1 MKMPFTDSSK
11 VKEYKAYSNKLNR
24 IIHAAKKN
32 CFSEQFEMNKESIKN
47 TWKLISQV
55 TSTKK
60 VNTQHTIK
68 KLLRDNRIY
77 VDKQSICDQLNNH
90 FINVGNDLADK
101 LPKHDIDPSVYLD
114 RTMTANSFM
123 FRGIC
128 PTEVY
133 DEIMSLKIDKS
144 ALDIPRKCIKHAANH
159 IYEALSMVF
168 NQSLLQGI
176 FPENFKVSKVTP
188 IAKGGEETD
197 PYNYRPI
204 STLSALTQ
212 IFEKLICKQLVNYLE
227 KHAILYEFQFGFRKG
242 HSTSQAI
249 AEIADNLR
257 NAIDNNL
264 YSCGV
269 FLDFS
274 KAFDTVNHTIL
285 LKKMERYGIRGVPL
299 QFFASYLTNRQ
310 QYVQMGNTVSSKQT
324 MTCGI
329 PQGSSLGP
337 VLFLIYIN
345 DLPGTVPVP

>member
-1 MKMPFTDSSK
+1 MHSIRQRHKLVKTNLYSTDPGK

-32 CFSEQFEMNKESIKN
+32 YFSKQFELNKENIKC
-47 TWKLISQV
+47 TWKLISKV
-55 TSTKK
+55 IRTKK
-60 VNTQHTIK
+60 ENTQHTIK

-77 VDKQSICDQLNNH
+77 IDKQNICDQLNSH
-90 FINVGNDLADK
+90 FINVGDGLAD
-101 LPKHDIDPSVYLD
+101 KHDIDSSVYLD
-114 RTMTANSFM
+114 RTMTPHGFM
-123 FRGIC
+123 FRGIF

-133 DEIMSLKIDKS
+133 DKIMSLKVDKS
-144 ALDIPRKCIKHAANH
+144 ALDIPRRCIKYAANH

-188 IAKGGEETD
+188 IDKGGEEMD
-197 PYNYRPI
+197 PFNYRPI

-212 IFEKLICKQLVNYLE
+212 IFKKIICEQLVNYLE
-227 KHAILYEFQFGFRKG
+227 KHKILYEFQFGFRKG

-285 LKKMERYGIRGVPL
+285 LKKKWNATGYAACLSNFL
-299 QFFASYLTNRQ
+299 QAISQIDSNMYRWEIQFRQ
-310 QYVQMGNTVSSKQT
+310 SRQ
-324 MTCGI
+324 
-329 PQGSSLGP
+329 
-337 VLFLIYIN
+337 
-345 DLPGTVPVP
+345 